1 MTTTPKARLGG
12 QLSGGEQQMLTIG
25 RALMGNPG
33 VLLLDEP
40 SDRLAPI
47 IVQRIG
53 QLVTTLRA
61 LGTTIRP

>member
-1 MTTTPKARLGG
+1 MLPLLVPLKARLGG
-12 QLSGGEQQMLTIG
+12 QLSCGEQQMLTIG

-40 SDRLAPI
+40 SEGLAPI

-53 QLVTTLRA
+53 QLGYLSV
-61 LGTTIRP
+61 